1 MRMPGPAVER
11 LPAVK
16 SRFAR
21 QRAGCGGLQRLISMT
36 SLPAT
41 SFRAL
46 LSGLAKRLFYGEAAL
61 TNESLV
67 ERLWGSSGEGG
78 VDTVAALA
86 EVQTW
91 EEFLSGAAAN
101 SWDVGKV
108 EERPVGLAVRYT

>member
-1 MRMPGPAVER
+1 MQAFVEREKRVRMPGPADER

-46 LSGLAKRLFYGEAAL
+46 LSGLSKRLFYGEAAL

-67 ERLWGSSGEGG
+67 ERLWGSINFSFKSAIADILVL
-78 VDTVAALA
+78 VD
-86 EVQTW
+86 
-91 EEFLSGAAAN
+91 
-101 SWDVGKV
+101 
-108 EERPVGLAVRYT
+108 